1 MAVFENNNKRYIIKG
16 SWWWPQSSLRPI
28 DKWMNVSK
36 STWLSEIRKSFS
48 SFQVMPSDFF
58 RNFYYPDTLVI
69 PVKTTD
75 SNGRSTLFATITLRK
90 AILFNLSR
98 HTIQSFSE
106 QYFVTWC
113 PLSTYNLLPKN
124 ASRSRYRGIYLLF
137 LTKLCFA

>member
-36 STWLSEIRKSFS
+36 STWLSEIMKSFS

-69 PVKTTD
+69 PVKNTVMVD
-75 SNGRSTLFATITLRK
+75 RPYWPPSRCARLHFLSFLDIPFNHSN
-90 AILFNLSR
+90 
-98 HTIQSFSE
+98 

-124 ASRSRYRGIYLLF
+124 ASRSRYRGIYQLF
-137 LTKLCFA
+137 LTKLCLA

>member
-69 PVKTTD
+69 PVKNTVMVD
-75 SNGRSTLFATITLRK
+75 RPYWPPSRCARLHFLSFLDIPFNHSVSNTLLRDVPCLLITYYLRMLQDLATVESI
-90 AILFNLSR
+90 N
-98 HTIQSFSE
+98 
-106 QYFVTWC
+106 
-113 PLSTYNLLPKN
+113 
-124 ASRSRYRGIYLLF
+124 
-137 LTKLCFA
+137 CF